1 MGEAQL
7 DAVAARSDLLRQE
20 YGILAQLAFEQH
32 DRTSDHSSSFLMASS
47 IMLSAVTLFV
57 KEPKDPADIAG
68 VAWVAGLSGLAL
80 CSMWFLTMSRIR
92 NEVNYWYDQL
102 RDREAQLGRAQDGI
116 FSRGKRE
123 LQEPGGFRVIHAVA
137 LLPVVF
143 SLLYAALIGW
153 KGGPGVWP
161 WAASAGIWFGVV
173 VLSVVAWQWVHL
185 RRFWRSVRGWAAD
198 SVSLHRVFAGLSN
211 VFSGLSRMCDG
222 LARRSARR

>member
-153 KGGPGVWP
+153 KGGSGVWP
-161 WAASAGIWFGVV
+161 WAASAGIWFGGCG
-173 VLSVVAWQWVHL
+173 SL
-185 RRFWRSVRGWAAD
+185 RCCMAVGSSAEILAFCSGVGSRQCLPTPCVCGTVECLLGAEPNVRWT
-198 SVSLHRVFAGLSN
+198 RPT
-211 VFSGLSRMCDG
+211 
-222 LARRSARR
+222 